1 MTSPEPGD
9 FDAAPVR
16 SVTRP
21 ERWWRAGERANTA
34 AEAAI
39 ERWRG
44 LGGLRPRRGTVGCGI
59 WSQTGRPW
67 CPPPRVCSP
76 RSRTREY
83 VRASVS
89 LFFTAA
95 PSVRPSARPFAAHRV
110 RPSVCACPF
119 VRPLYVG
126 QCAPTP
132 PVTVL
137 NFCPTPP
144 SFSPNTCTGV
154 HRVRRRWIYSERET
168 KDYFSLLSRLAFT
181 VFQRGGCSEIVLKRN
196 KSPCQSSYAAGTGTF
211 TFSTV

>member
-1 MTSPEPGD
+1 MTSPESGD

-21 ERWWRAGERANTA
+21 ERWRRAGGPGGRANTA
-34 AEAAI
+34 AEAATV
-39 ERWRG
+39 RWRG

-67 CPPPRVCSP
+67 CPPPRVCSL

-89 LFFTAA
+89 LFFYRC
-95 PSVRPSARPFAAHRV
+95 SVRPSVRAVRSPHTASDRPSARV
-110 RPSVCACPF
+110 RRPAVRCISASV
-119 VRPLYVG
+119 RLL
-126 QCAPTP
+126 TT

-144 SFSPNTCTGV
+144 SFSPCTSTG
-154 HRVRRRWIYSERET
+154 
-168 KDYFSLLSRLAFT
+168 AFGDD
-181 VFQRGGCSEIVLKRN
+181 R
-196 KSPCQSSYAAGTGTF
+196 
-211 TFSTV
+211 STVRGKRKIILVFYRVWLLPFSSAAAAAAK